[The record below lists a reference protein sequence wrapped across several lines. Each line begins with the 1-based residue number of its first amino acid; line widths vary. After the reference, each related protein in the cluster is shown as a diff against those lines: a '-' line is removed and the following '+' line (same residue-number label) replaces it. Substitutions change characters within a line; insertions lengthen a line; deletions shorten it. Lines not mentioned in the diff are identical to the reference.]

1 MLSHSC
7 PPLRPAPP
15 PLATGDARGSRGGGA
30 PAVLARNLA
39 VRASRPAGR
48 QLCGSR
54 LRAARDDTPGGG
66 DENAGKPDE
75 GAAPS
80 EDDWQDAP
88 GAREDLWASGGS
100 DALRLAMQK
109 MRALEAFKG
118 VMADI
123 REGRPVDLWAS
134 TMLLAKHRYPDLD
147 EQKYSGILDEW
158 AAAIELR
165 LAGKERYPMVVL
177 KTVAAFMY
185 QDLGFKGN
193 KVDYYHADNSC
204 LNRVLETRTGIP
216 ITMSLVFMELAR
228 RVGLPCTAST
238 CPATSCCAPPRT
250 SSPSLWTPTTVRSL
264 AHPSLLPQWA
274 DNLPE
279 DAEEILGKS
288 WGVHVKLDP
297 VWIRAERA
305 LPPGRVLSRVLFNLK
320 NVYSLNQQPAELLT
334 IIQYLRHAAPDN
346 KKEIGTE
353 GIVSVRAG
361 ALRGVHRH
369 AGRYLEA
376 EPGAED
382 ASQVREVIREAQ
394 KLANQQG

>member
-1 MLSHSC
+1 
-7 PPLRPAPP
+7 
-15 PLATGDARGSRGGGA
+15 
-30 PAVLARNLA
+30 

-54 LRAARDDTPGGG
+54 LRAARDDNPGGG
-66 DENAGKPDE
+66 DEYAGKPDE

-228 RVGLPCTAST
+228 RVGLSMHG
-238 CPATSCCAPPRT
+238 
-250 SSPSLWTPTTVRSL
+250 V
-264 AHPSLLPQWA
+264 
-274 DNLPE
+274 NLPSHFLLRPASDELAVFVDAYNNGQIIFLE

-297 VWIRAERA
+297 VWIERNEA

-320 NVYSLNQQPAELLT
+320 NVYSLNQQPAELLS

-346 KKEIGTE
+346 KKEIRDE
-353 GIVSVRAG
+353 GMCLFALERYVESIDTLAG
-361 ALRGVHRH
+361 
-369 AGRYLEA
+369 YLEA

-382 ASQVREVIREAQ
+382 ANQVREVIREAQ